1 MTLLK
6 QSTVGIICDGF
17 SRSGSRQDFRFPGW
31 SKLLTTSATS
41 AMTPKVLSPFLLVA
55 LFAMSA
61 VPAVVSSADDVSF
74 AAGRLATGLQSQGI
88 QPTTA
93 DFQGYTQYNF
103 KLDGVDCKIVSPK
116 QAASGNPWVWRARF
130 WGHEPQFDRA
140 MLERGWHVCY
150 CDVGGLFGADPAIE
164 RWDAFYSLSQTLGLN
179 AKPFLEGMSRGGL
192 IIMRWASVHP
202 EQVSGIYAD
211 NAVMDIRSWPGGKG
225 TGIGAPREWER
236 CLQAYGMTDEQS
248 ASFKAGPLDRLKPLA
263 EAGVPIFALIN
274 EADNVVPPSENGD
287 RLVAEYRK
295 LGGKIEEMR
304 RPGLGHHPHSLKD
317 PAPLVAFAL
326 AAVNEVQHS
335 LFIAGPS
342 FTGIL
347 DEQGNENWNAGKP
360 AARDGFV
367 LSNGNVLIAWKD
379 VVKEL
384 TRDHEVVF
392 QYRKSNENAEIGTV
406 ERLENGNTL
415 ITELGKKPRLLEVA
429 RDGSVVVEFPL
440 QPETDNAH
448 MQTRMARKLPSGN
461 YLVPHLLAFKVKE
474 YTPAGKVVHEIKT
487 DLESLGG
494 RKAENW
500 PFTAIRLKN
509 GNTVVTLTHGNK
521 VVEFGLD
528 GEVVWEVNN
537 DDLPGSPLVDPCGA
551 QRLPNGNTVIASYG
565 AKKGIKVLEVNPA
578 KQIVWSYD
586 GKHRAHEIQVL
597 TTNGQPI
604 AGPPM
609 K

>member
-1 MTLLK
+1 MLATQTNSLATMTLLK
-6 QSTVGIICDGF
+6 
-17 SRSGSRQDFRFPGW
+17 
-31 SKLLTTSATS
+31 
-41 AMTPKVLSPFLLVA
+41 LSPFLLVA
-55 LFAMSA
+55 LFATTA
-61 VPAVVSSADDVSF
+61 IPVRVSSADDVSSD
-74 AAGRLATGLQSQGI
+74 ARHLATDLQSQGI
-88 QPTTA
+88 ETTTA
-93 DFQGYTQYNF
+93 DFHGFTQYNF

-116 QAASGNPWVWRARF
+116 QVASGNPWVWRARF

-150 CDVGGLFGADPAIE
+150 CDVGGLFGADLAIE
-164 RWDAFYSLSQTLGLN
+164 RWDAFYSLSQKLGLD

-202 EQVSGIYAD
+202 SQVSGIYAD

-225 TGIGAPREWER
+225 TGIGAPREWDR
-236 CLQAYGMTDEQS
+236 CLQAYEMTDEQS
-248 ASFKAGPLDRLKPLA
+248 ASFKAGPLDRLMPLV
-263 EAGVPIFALIN
+263 EAGVPIIALIN
-274 EADNVVPPSENGD
+274 EADNVVPPAENGD
-287 RLVAEYRK
+287 RLVAEYKK

-304 RPGLGHHPHSLKD
+304 RPGLGHHPHSLKE

-335 LFIAGPS
+335 LFIAGPN

-347 DEQGNENWNAGKP
+347 DEQANEIWNAGKP
-360 AARDGFV
+360 GARDGFV
-367 LSNGNVLIAWKD
+367 LPNGNVLIAWKD
-379 VVKEL
+379 AVKEL
-384 TRDHEVVF
+384 TRDHKVVF
-392 QYRKSNENAEIGTV
+392 QYSKSNENAEIGTV

-429 RDGSVVVEFPL
+429 SDGTVVVEVPL

-474 YTPAGKVVHEIKT
+474 YTPAGMVVREIKT
-487 DLESLGG
+487 DLDSLGG

-500 PFTAIRLKN
+500 PFTAIRLEN

-521 VVEFGLD
+521 VAEFDPSGN
-528 GEVVWEVNN
+528 VVWEVNN

-565 AKKGIKVLEVNPA
+565 AKKGIKVLEVNQA
-578 KQIVWSYD
+578 KQIVWSYS
-586 GKHRAHEIQVL
+586 GKHRAHEIHVL
-597 TTNGQPI
+597 STNGQPI

>member
-1 MTLLK
+1 MVVLLA
-6 QSTVGIICDGF
+6 
-17 SRSGSRQDFRFPGW
+17 
-31 SKLLTTSATS
+31 TTAIT
-41 AMTPKVLSPFLLVA
+41 AR
-55 LFAMSA
+55 
-61 VPAVVSSADDVSF
+61 VSFADDVSSTP
-74 AAGRLATGLQSQGI
+74 RPLTTELQSQGI
-88 QPTTA
+88 ESTTGE
-93 DFQGYTQYNF
+93 FHGFTQYNF

-140 MLERGWHVCY
+140 MLEQGWHVCY

-164 RWDAFYSLSQTLGLN
+164 RWDAFYSLSQKLGLH

-202 EQVSGIYAD
+202 DQVAGIYAD

-225 TGIGAPREWER
+225 TGIGSPRAWTE
-236 CLQAYGMTDEQS
+236 CLAAYEMTDEQS
-248 ASFKAGPLDRLKPLA
+248 ASYKAGPLDRLKRLA
-263 EAGVPIFALIN
+263 DAGVPIFVLIN
-274 EADNVVPPSENGD
+274 EADDVVPPAENGD
-287 RLVAEYRK
+287 RLVAEYKK
-295 LGGKIEEMR
+295 LGGKIEVMR

-317 PAPLVAFAL
+317 PAPIVAFAL
-326 AAVNEVQHS
+326 TTVNDVRHS
-335 LFIAGPS
+335 LLIAGPS

-347 DEQGNENWNAGKP
+347 DEQGQEVWNAGKA

-367 LSNGNVLIAWKD
+367 LPNGNVLIAWKD
-379 VVKEL
+379 VVKEM

-392 QYRKSNENAEIGTV
+392 QYRKSKENAEIGTV

-415 ITELGKKPRLLEVA
+415 ITELGKKPRLIEVA
-429 RDGSVVVEFPL
+429 RDGTVVVDFPL
-440 QPETDNAH
+440 QPETNNTH

-461 YLVPHLLAFKVKE
+461 YLVPHLLAFKVEE
-474 YTPAGKVVHEIKT
+474 YTAAGKVVHEIKT
-487 DLESLGG
+487 DLQSLGG
-494 RKAENW
+494 REAENW
-500 PFTAIRLKN
+500 PFTAIRLEN

-521 VVEFGLD
+521 VVEFD
-528 GEVVWEVNN
+528 PKGEVVWEVNN

-565 AKKGIKVLEVNPA
+565 ARQGIKVLEVNPA
-578 KQIVWSYD
+578 KQIVWSYS

-604 AGPPM
+604 TGPPM